1 MAGNLYIFLPPG
13 LSFIAFSQRPGIPWR
28 FLFGLISRILFRGK
42 EKMKKYFEFDK
53 LGTNY
58 RREFIGGMTTFLAMA
73 YILVVNP
80 LTLTLDGIQ
89 DLPDAMRMDYGA
101 VFVATA
107 LAAAIGSILMGLLG
121 KYPIALAPG
130 MGLNAFFAYTVVLS
144 HGAPWQHALAAVF
157 ISSLFFLLLTITGWR
172 EKLINAIPVELKH
185 AVGAGI
191 GLFITFIGLKNAGI
205 IVDNPATLVGLGDL
219 TNGNTL
225 LALFGLLITVIMLTR
240 GIHGAVFFGIIIT
253 VIAGMIFNL
262 IDTPE
267 KVVGAVPSVAPTF
280 GAVFTA
286 FGDPSF
292 YTSTMLGI
300 ILTFLFVDF
309 FDNAG
314 TLVAVANQAGLMKDN
329 KLPRAG
335 RALFADSI
343 ASLVGSIFGTSTT
356 TSYIESSAGVAS
368 GARSGFASLVTAG
381 FFLLALFFFPL
392 LSVVTSAVTAPALI
406 IVGVLMVSSL
416 GKIEWDR
423 FEIAVPSFLT
433 MISMPLSSS
442 IATGIAAGFIFYPIT
457 MLVKGKSKEVHP
469 IMYLFFV
476 IFVLY
481 FVFLT
486 E

>member
-1 MAGNLYIFLPPG
+1 
-13 LSFIAFSQRPGIPWR
+13 
-28 FLFGLISRILFRGK
+28 
-42 EKMKKYFEFDK
+42 MKKYFEFEK

-58 RREFIGGMTTFLAMA
+58 RREFMGGMTTFLAMA
-73 YILVVNP
+73 YILIVNP
-80 LTLTLDGIQ
+80 ITLTLADVK
-89 DLPDAMRMDYGA
+89 DLPDALRMDYGA

-107 LAAAIGSILMGLLG
+107 LAAALGSIIMGLIG

-130 MGLNAFFAYTVVLS
+130 MGLNAFFAYTVVLGS
-144 HGAPWQHALAAVF
+144 GAPWQHALAAVF
-157 ISSLFFLLLTITGWR
+157 ISGVFFLLLTISGLR
-172 EKLINAIPVELKH
+172 EKIINAIPVELKH

-225 LALFGLLITVIMLTR
+225 LAIFGLLITVIMMTR
-240 GIHGAVFFGIIIT
+240 GINGAVFFGMIVT
-253 VIAGMIFNL
+253 VIVGMIFNL
-262 IDTPE
+262 IDKPE
-267 KVVGAVPSVAPTF
+267 QVVGAVPSIEPTF

-292 YTSTMLGI
+292 YTATMVGI

-343 ASLVGSIFGTSTT
+343 ASIVGSILGTSTT

-381 FFLLALFFFPL
+381 FFLLALFFFPV
-392 LSVVTSAVTAPALI
+392 LSVVTAPVTAPALI

-416 GKIEWDR
+416 GKIEWSR

-433 MISMPLSSS
+433 MITMPLSYS

-457 MLVKGKSKEVHP
+457 MMVKGRRKDIHP
-469 IMYLFFV
+469 IMYIFFI